1 MQLRS
6 ILSTAAIALVTL
18 GMAQSE
24 CSEYWKSAPR
34 ASDVRF
40 TVNGQSRGASVQ
52 VGVPTELNI
61 IIYKGQ
67 DYRVSFVYDEKI
79 LGDHVIARI
88 IEKVRQPKGGQ
99 GTTGSSDQG
108 RAVIEDNTKVIWDNQ
123 DHEMA
128 ESVEFTATS
137 TKRIAIEVTAPGIPE
152 DPKKKNSGK
161 KMTDIGCF
169 GILIEHM
176 PTPNIGF

>member
-34 ASDVRF
+34 AADSRF
-40 TVNGQSRGASVQ
+40 TVNGQSRGASIQ

-79 LGDHVIARI
+79 IGDHVIARI
-88 IEKVRQPKGGQ
+88 IEKVRQPKPVKAADGQ
-99 GTTGSSDQG
+99 ADQ
-108 RAVIEDNTKVIWDNQ
+108 RKPVFEDNTKVIWDNQ
-123 DHEMA
+123 DHEMTDA
-128 ESVEFTATS
+128 VEFTATS

-152 DPKKKNSGK
+152 DPKSKKIGK
-161 KMTDIGCF
+161 KMTDIGCL

-176 PTPNIGF
+176 PTPTIGF

>member
-6 ILSTAAIALVTL
+6 ILSAAAITLVTL

-34 ASDVRF
+34 SGDSRF
-40 TVNGQSRGASVQ
+40 TVNGQSRGASIQ
-52 VGVPTELNI
+52 VGVPTELNV

-79 LGDHVIARI
+79 IGDHVIARI
-88 IEKVRQPKGGQ
+88 IEKVRQPKPVKDANGQ
-99 GTTGSSDQG
+99 ADQG
-108 RAVIEDNTKVIWDNQ
+108 KPVFEDNTKVIWDNQ
-123 DHEMA
+123 DHEMTDA
-128 ESVEFTATS
+128 VEFTATS

-152 DPKKKNSGK
+152 DPKSKNSGK
-161 KMTDIGCF
+161 KMTDIGCL

-176 PTPNIGF
+176 PTPAIGF